1 MSYIAAS
8 ATAAGR
14 RDRELS
20 SRWLVAMLSAAA
32 VTAWTVSIL
41 LATTLRVEG
50 FVHTIALI
58 AHILAMVV
66 AFGAILT
73 LDWHGLLWLL
83 GRRQL
88 AETIRLDGAA
98 TPIIWGGMAG
108 LLVTGIFLNPNTA
121 NPLTVIKLVAVLVL
135 MVNGIALIPLMRRLV
150 ENSPTATFGQL
161 KAGQRFHLLAGL
173 TVSQLSWWTAI
184 VIGFINAEF

>member
-14 RDRELS
+14 RDREMS
-20 SRWLVAMLSAAA
+20 SRRLVAMLSAAA
-32 VTAWTVSIL
+32 VTAWTLSIIL
-41 LATTLRVEG
+41 GTTLRVEG
-50 FVHTIALI
+50 VVHTIALI
-58 AHILAMVV
+58 AHILALVV

-73 LDWHGLLWLL
+73 LDWHGMLWLL
-83 GRRQL
+83 GKRQL

-98 TPIIWGGMAG
+98 TPVIWGGMAG
-108 LLVTGIFLNPNTA
+108 LLVTGIFLNPNIA

-150 ENSPTATFGQL
+150 QNSPTATFGQL
-161 KAGQRFHLLAGL
+161 TRGQRFHLLACL
-173 TVSQLSWWTAI
+173 TLSQLCWWTAI
-184 VIGFINAEF
+184 AIGFINAEF